1 MGHRQ
6 DRQKEG
12 ARGRGA
18 RTANVSCCF
27 RSEVEKRTVS
37 TGATS
42 TILRGEHT
50 SAKKPDSCGTNT
62 TTLQGENPSV
72 PLEHSDGNRKKGGAL
87 ASAGRHQ
94 RTRVRGREREGGAVI
109 CVGRSH
115 YHAILQHNLV
125 FGLKP

>member
-1 MGHRQ
+1 MWHRQ

-27 RSEVEKRTVS
+27 RGEVEKRTVS

-72 PLEHSDGNRKKGGAL
+72 PLEHSDGNRKRVVRLQVEGATNAPELEAGNVKAGPLL
-87 ASAGRHQ
+87 A
-94 RTRVRGREREGGAVI
+94 
-109 CVGRSH
+109 
-115 YHAILQHNLV
+115 
-125 FGLKP
+125 